1 MEKILFRIHLK
12 NGKKSEKL
20 YESTK
25 EWMADF
31 KVHEVL
37 KIEDVKVNS
46 KTKKPK
52 VLELST
58 IKGDLILLIT
68 KRSNEDIG
76 LSSECGY
83 TVTYKTPSFLKV
95 FKGMKFLE
103 VSDNLVLQADLDN
116 IVEYDKE
123 KHIHWKGP
131 GYKPNEEWSCTIFHT
146 NSNVLPRV
154 EAERIYGKLKG
165 TQGGISYLNMK

>member
-52 VLELST
+52 VSELST

-68 KRSNEDIG
+68 KRSKNDID
-76 LSSECGY
+76 LSKECGY
-83 TVTYKTPSFLKV
+83 TVTYKKPSFIKV

-103 VSDNLVLQADLDN
+103 ASDDFVLEAELDN
-116 IVEYDKE
+116 IVEYNKE
-123 KHIHWKGP
+123 VHTYWKGP
-131 GYKPNEEWSCTIFHT
+131 GYKPNEEWSCTIFHI
-146 NSNVLPRV
+146 NSNVIPRE
-154 EAERIYGKLKG
+154 EAEKLYGKLKG
-165 TQGGISYLNMK
+165 TQGGISYLKIK

>member
-20 YESTK
+20 YETSK
-25 EWMADF
+25 DWMADF
-31 KVHEVL
+31 KIHEVL
-37 KIEDVKVNS
+37 RIEDVKVSS

-52 VLELST
+52 LELST
-58 IKGDLILLIT
+58 TKGDLILLIT

-76 LSSECGY
+76 LSNECGY
-83 TVTYKTPSFLKV
+83 TVTYKKPSFLKV

-103 VSDNLVLQADLDN
+103 VSDELVLQAELDN
-116 IVEYDKE
+116 IVEYEKE

-146 NSNVLPRV
+146 NSTVLPR
-154 EAERIYGKLKG
+154 EDAEIIYGKLKG
-165 TQGGISYLNMK
+165 TQGGISYLKSK